1 MAMDPKFLP
10 QESYRLEHCDDKPMA
25 WYRAIGNAVSVP
37 VVSAVAAAVLDA
49 LELLRDGERPSMAGG
64 EELGEMGP

>member
-1 MAMDPKFLP
+1 M
-10 QESYRLEHCDDKPMA
+10 EHCDDKHMA

-49 LELLRDGERPSMAGG
+49 LELLPDTMAGG
-64 EELGEMGP
+64 ELDAMLV